1 MTCKIVREAIG
12 HGRVVLRV
20 SGRLTGD
27 DVNTLSALL
36 ERERDAVTLDLK
48 DVLSVDDEGV
58 KLLASHESNGV
69 TLENCPR
76 YIREWIRREREA
88 T

>member
-1 MTCKIVREAIG
+1 VTCKIVREAVG
-12 HGRVVLRV
+12 QGRVVLRV

-27 DVNTLSALL
+27 DVNTLGTLL
-36 ERERDAVTLDLK
+36 EQEKNAVALDLK
-48 DVLSVDDEGV
+48 DLLLVDDEGV

-69 TLENCPR
+69 TLDNCPR
-76 YIREWIRREREA
+76 YIREWIRREA

>member
-1 MTCKIVREAIG
+1 VTCKIVREAVG
-12 HGRVVLRV
+12 QGRVVLRV

-27 DVNTLSALL
+27 DVNTLETLL
-36 ERERDAVTLDLK
+36 EQEKDAVALDLK
-48 DVLSVDDEGV
+48 DLLLVDDEGV

-69 TLENCPR
+69 TLDNCPR
-76 YIREWIRREREA
+76 YIREWIRREA

>member
-1 MTCKIVREAIG
+1 MTCKILRQAIG
-12 HGRVVLRV
+12 QGRVVLRV

-27 DVNTLSALL
+27 DVNTLGTLL
-36 ERERDAVTLDLK
+36 EQEKDAVALDLK
-48 DVLSVDDEGV
+48 DLLLVDDEGV

-69 TLENCPR
+69 TLDNCPR
-76 YIREWIRREREA
+76 YIREWIRREA

>member
-1 MTCKIVREAIG
+1 VTCKIVREAVG
-12 HGRVVLRV
+12 QGRVVLRV

-27 DVNTLSALL
+27 DVNTLGTLL
-36 ERERDAVTLDLK
+36 EQEKDSVALDLK
-48 DVLSVDDEGV
+48 DLLLVDDEGV

-69 TLENCPR
+69 TLDNCPR
-76 YIREWIRREREA
+76 YIREWIRREA

>member
-12 HGRVVLRV
+12 QGRVVLRV

-48 DVLSVDDEGV
+48 DLLLVDDEGV
-58 KLLASHESNGV
+58 KLLARHESNGV
-69 TLENCPR
+69 TLDHCPR

>member
-1 MTCKIVREAIG
+1 MTCKIVREAVG
-12 HGRVVLRV
+12 QGRVVLRV

-27 DVNTLSALL
+27 DVNTLGTLL
-36 ERERDAVTLDLK
+36 EQEKDAVALDLK
-48 DVLSVDDEGV
+48 DLLLVDDEGV

-69 TLENCPR
+69 TLDNCPR
-76 YIREWIRREREA
+76 YIREWIRREA

>member
-1 MTCKIVREAIG
+1 MTCKIVREAVG
-12 HGRVVLRV
+12 QGRVVLRV

-27 DVNTLSALL
+27 DVNTLGTLL
-36 ERERDAVTLDLK
+36 EQEKNAVALDLK
-48 DVLSVDDEGV
+48 DLLLVDDEGV

-69 TLENCPR
+69 TLDNCPR
-76 YIREWIRREREA
+76 YIREWIRREA

>member
-1 MTCKIVREAIG
+1 MTCKIVREAVG
-12 HGRVVLRV
+12 QGRVVLRV

-27 DVNTLSALL
+27 DVNTLGTLL
-36 ERERDAVTLDLK
+36 EQEKDAVALDLK
-48 DVLSVDDEGV
+48 DLLLVDDEGV

-69 TLENCPR
+69 TLDNCPR

>member
-1 MTCKIVREAIG
+1 MTCKIVREAVG
-12 HGRVVLRV
+12 QGRVVLRV

-27 DVNTLSALL
+27 DVNTLGTLL
-36 ERERDAVTLDLK
+36 EQEKDAVALDLK
-48 DVLSVDDEGV
+48 DLLLVDGEGV

-69 TLENCPR
+69 TLDNCPR
-76 YIREWIRREREA
+76 YIREWIRREA

>member
-1 MTCKIVREAIG
+1 MTCKIVREAVG
-12 HGRVVLRV
+12 QGRVVLRV

-27 DVNTLSALL
+27 DVNTLGTLL
-36 ERERDAVTLDLK
+36 EQEKDAVALDLK
-48 DVLSVDDEGV
+48 DLLLVDDEGV

-69 TLENCPR
+69 TLNNCPR